1 MAKAKLMN
9 SFLWTE
15 ILTFKASAWQ
25 RSILTPQ
32 CIRNYVSR
40 LAWKEGRIGWILM
53 FFLIF
58 YCSLSQALTVDH
70 YPFTSN
76 EQQQQ
81 FQGLI
86 SQLRCLVCQN
96 QDLADSNADLAKDL
110 RLQVY
115 NMVIVGKSD
124 TEIKQY
130 MVSRYGDFIL
140 FKPPLNGQTYILWM
154 LPFLL
159 LVIGFLILWRIV
171 NRRKKIYGKG

>member
-1 MAKAKLMN
+1 M
-9 SFLWTE
+9 
-15 ILTFKASAWQ
+15 
-25 RSILTPQ
+25 
-32 CIRNYVSR
+32 
-40 LAWKEGRIGWILM
+40 
-53 FFLIF
+53 
-58 YCSLSQALTVDH
+58 

-76 EQQQQ
+76 EKQQQ
-81 FQGLI
+81 FHGLI

-115 NMVIVGKSD
+115 NMVKVGKSD

-130 MVSRYGDFIL
+130 MVSRYGDFVL